1 MKKNYYLGR
10 YASIIYRQSNRF
22 YDRELA
28 PYFIGCGQQFFLLL
42 IFKHQGTS
50 VLDLARMGQYDKG
63 TATRAVQKLEEEGY
77 IRSALDPQDRRI
89 RRLYTT
95 PSAEAV
101 VRAVFDA
108 RERWNQS
115 LTQGLSQEEIELA
128 DKLLDRMSKNILNIA
143 EREEGVNHEE

>member
-1 MKKNYYLGR
+1 MGKHYYLGR

-42 IFKHQGTS
+42 IFKNQGIS
-50 VLDLARMGQYDKG
+50 VLDLARMGQFDKG

-77 IRSALDPQDRRI
+77 IRSELDPQDRRI

-95 PSAEAV
+95 PSAEVV
-101 VRAVFDA
+101 VRAVVDS
-108 RERWNQS
+108 RERWNQT
-115 LTQGLSQEEIELA
+115 LTHGLSQEEIELA
-128 DKLLDRMSKNILNIA
+128 DKLLDRMAENVLNMA